1 MQLSYKGGWRKFP
14 AETNNVIL
22 GCAKERRTSLLTGVA
37 MKLQILSIRPHLF
50 SPLFNS
56 CGLFTIL
63 HFFSKAIL
71 ILVSPSHFLSTL
83 PSFSR
88 LS

>member
-22 GCAKERRTSLLTGVA
+22 GYTKDRRTSLLTRVA

-50 SPLFNS
+50 SPRFNS
-56 CGLFTIL
+56 CELFTIL
-63 HFFSKAIL
+63 HFFSKIIL
-71 ILVSPSHFLSTL
+71 ILVSPSQFLSTL
-83 PSFSR
+83 PNFS
-88 LS
+88 

>member
-22 GCAKERRTSLLTGVA
+22 GYTKDRRTSLLTRVA

-56 CGLFTIL
+56 CELFTIL
-63 HFFSKAIL
+63 HFFSKIIL
-71 ILVSPSHFLSTL
+71 ILVSPSQFLSTL
-83 PSFSR
+83 PNFS
-88 LS
+88 